1 MEDFDEDQICETWEE
16 QGIYIN
22 GIKYLYSINLSDK
35 KNDSI
40 TIKLYNPKE
49 KSDLYYICESHIS
62 KIKEEV
68 EFLSSYNN
76 LEEIIDSLNRVFSE
90 GNIKAKEKNGEL
102 ILELKECESELEKIG
117 IIKLIRSDINQSKNE
132 LEEKIETLENK
143 YEDLLNTV
151 EELKIAK
158 ENALNKNEVKNI
170 IKEVLF
176 DKEIKNKLFEDM
188 EQMFLSK
195 YNFNNIPKKPKEDE
209 NVEEKIIEKVKEV
222 ANNKEEKI
230 NNKIILLEEQLR
242 ENIDYLKEIKTNID
256 KTNAS
261 NNYIELQ
268 VLINEENLKKDIKLF
283 NQANTYKYFCNFE
296 IEDIETII
304 DNKIVQIKYK
314 NSNGDFKYYG
324 NSKNCE
330 LSQEIDHNLSSHYFY
345 WNFSSTG
352 MHTVKIIFKKKLIKC
367 NQLFYDCPYIYK
379 IDCSNFD
386 YSKVYD
392 CSKMFSAKKVYFF
405 GKKGSSSLAEINLG
419 KLDFTLANKFS
430 DIFYGCNNLQKLD
443 AANLNTNNVKGLDG
457 IFSDCLKLK
466 EIILKKNS
474 NKNLI
479 KHLPKDCKINFK

>member
-35 KNDSI
+35 KKDSL

-49 KSDLYYICESHIS
+49 KPDLYYIYESHIS

-117 IIKLIRSDINQSKNE
+117 KIKLIRSDINQSKNE

-209 NVEEKIIEKVKEV
+209 NVDEKIIEKVKEV

-242 ENIDYLKEIKTNID
+242 ENIDYLKEIKSNID

-268 VLINEENLKKDIKLF
+268 VLINEENLKKDIKLL
-283 NQANTYKYFCNFE
+283 NQVKTYKCFCNFE

-314 NSNGDFKYYG
+314 NLYGDFKY
-324 NSKNCE
+324 NKDSKNCE
-330 LSQEIDHNLSSHYFY
+330 LSQVIANNLSPHYFY

-352 MHTVKIIFKKKLIKC
+352 MHTVKIIFKKKLIQC
-367 NQLFYDCPYIYK
+367 NELFYDCPYIYK

-392 CSKMFSAKKVYFF
+392 CSEMFSGAKWYIFSR
-405 GKKGSSSLAEINLG
+405 SSSLTEINLG
-419 KLDFTLANKFS
+419 KLDFASSNNFS
-430 DIFYGCNNLQKLD
+430 NIFYGCNNLQKLD
-443 AANLNTNNVKGLDG
+443 ATNLITNNVKGLNR

-466 EIILKKNS
+466 EIILKKGS
-474 NKNLI
+474 NKALI
-479 KHLPKDCKINFK
+479 KYLPKDCKINFK

>member
-22 GIKYLYSINLSDK
+22 GIKYLYSINPSDK
-35 KNDSI
+35 KKDSL

-49 KSDLYYICESHIS
+49 KPELYYIYESHIS

-68 EFLSSYNN
+68 EFFSSYNN

-117 IIKLIRSDINQSKNE
+117 KIKLIRSDINQSKNE

-143 YEDLLNTV
+143 YEDLLITV

-195 YNFNNIPKKPKEDE
+195 YNFNNIPKKPKGDE
-209 NVEEKIIEKVKEV
+209 NVDEKIIEKVKEV
-222 ANNKEEKI
+222 ANNKEGKI

-256 KTNAS
+256 KNNTNS
-261 NNYIELQ
+261 NYIELQ

-314 NSNGDFKYYG
+314 NFYGDFKYNK

-330 LSQEIDHNLSSHYFY
+330 LSQEIDHNLSGHYFY
-345 WNFSSTG
+345 WNFSNTG

-367 NQLFYDCPYIYK
+367 NKLFYDCPYIYK

-392 CSKMFSAKKVYFF
+392 CSEMFSKKWF
-405 GKKGSSSLAEINLG
+405 GSSSLTEINLG
-419 KLDFTLANKFS
+419 KLDFASLNNFS

-443 AANLNTNNVKGLDG
+443 ITNLITNNVKGLNR

-466 EIILKKNS
+466 EIILKKGS
-474 NKNLI
+474 NKALI
-479 KHLPKDCKINFK
+479 KYLPKDCKINFK